1 MKPTS
6 ILLHVGPVVVAV
18 LLAAGSGCRRSAD
31 QPADTGQGS
40 GPVAIAL
47 TSPAFEAGQPIPA
60 KYTEEGDDVSPP
72 LAWSG
77 LPEGTRELALIC
89 DDPDAPIPADP
100 GPEPWVHWVI
110 YKIPAGTES
119 LPEGIA
125 KTGRPDEPAGV
136 LQGRNSWS
144 GGQTIGYRGPAPPP
158 GSGTHRYFF
167 KLYALDTELAI
178 EPEQDKEALLEA
190 MSGHVLAEGRLIGSF
205 ER

>member
-1 MKPTS
+1 MNARR

-18 LLAAGSGCRRSAD
+18 LLAAGSGCRRSAGPSGETD
-31 QPADTGQGS
+31 QAT
-40 GPVAIAL
+40 AAITIAL

-72 LAWSG
+72 LAWLG
-77 LPEGTRELALIC
+77 LPEETRELALIC
-89 DDPDAPIPADP
+89 DDPDAPSPADP

-125 KTGRPDEPAGV
+125 KTARPDEPPGA
-136 LQGRNSWS
+136 LQGKNSWS
-144 GGQTIGYRGPAPPP
+144 EGQTIGYRGPAPPP

-190 MSGHVLAEGRLIGSF
+190 MSGHVLAEGRLIGTF